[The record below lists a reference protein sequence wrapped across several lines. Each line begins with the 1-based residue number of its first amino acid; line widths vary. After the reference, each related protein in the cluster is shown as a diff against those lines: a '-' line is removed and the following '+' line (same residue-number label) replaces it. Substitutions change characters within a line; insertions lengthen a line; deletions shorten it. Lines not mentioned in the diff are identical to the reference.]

1 MTYVLQ
7 CSNLNSTIYMYYSMN
22 PDMDERCEGC
32 HRMSSGDGCECNII
46 IAVFHEVNRALLEM
60 DLLERLSSDVVAKI
74 VRTKIESHVE
84 ETCQGSFT
92 TSHLASLEE
101 WLDRV
106 VMGWVSMLYSSA
118 PLSIPKSNTPHRLQN
133 NDGSGNILTSFRQ
146 RMCHFLYETYTRAR
160 IEQLFNIIIE
170 FPESQ
175 PALEDL
181 RECLAKT
188 DLRGHLTRSL
198 KTVLKKKLLHLGVN
212 TTDIITAYI
221 AAIRALRV
229 LDASGVLLELVCEP
243 VRHYLRTRDDTVRC
257 IVQSLIDDTSS
268 ELAEELTKNEGLCLD
283 ESIFNEMYDGGYN
296 DPDPEEL
303 EATWETWQPDPI
315 DSETHSAYK
324 KGSTGSVAYSQSRR
338 RKTSDIIS
346 MLVNI
351 YGSKELFVN
360 EYRSLLSNRL
370 LNQFSYETEKEI
382 RNLELL
388 KLRFGEAPLHQCEVM
403 LKDIGD
409 SKRINSHLYANKEKC
424 GSSESNE
431 NLENVRISGQD
442 FLKGNSFDVNAIIL
456 SAQFWPQFTAMEKLQ
471 LPEVVIKSLE
481 RYTKAFEAMKGNR
494 TLVWKTHLG
503 FANIDLEIGKE
514 KKNLTVS
521 PVHAAII
528 YHFQEKAEWSAEEL
542 SLSLKIPMSTLR
554 RRIAFWIT
562 QGLIK
567 EVAVDRY
574 ALIEEGMSEVEHGDV
589 VAPGEDEE
597 AESATKSTK
606 NQRAEELEV
615 FWAYIRNMLTNFES
629 LALDRIYQVGYS
641 TRIG

>member
-1 MTYVLQ
+1 
-7 CSNLNSTIYMYYSMN
+7 MN
-22 PDMDERCEGC
+22 QELDERCEGC
-32 HRMSSGDGCECNII
+32 HKMGTGDGCECNMI
-46 IAVFHEVNRALLEM
+46 IAVFHEINRALIEM
-60 DLLERLSSDVVAKI
+60 DLLERLSSDVVTKI
-74 VRTKIESHVE
+74 VRSKIETHVD

-92 TSHLASLEE
+92 VSHLASLEE

-106 VMGWVSMLYSSA
+106 VMGWVKLLYSSA
-118 PLSIPKSNTPHRLQN
+118 LPGCARNNTMSHIMEN
-133 NDGSGNILTSFRQ
+133 SGNRGILISFRQ

-175 PALEDL
+175 PAVEDL
-181 RECLAKT
+181 RECLSRT
-188 DLRGHLTRSL
+188 DLRGHLTASL
-198 KTVLKKKLLHLGVN
+198 KSVLQKKLLYLGVN
-212 TTDIITAYI
+212 TTDILTAYI

-229 LDASGVLLELVCEP
+229 LDPSGVLLELVCEP
-243 VRHYLRTRDDTVRC
+243 VRRYLRTRDDTVRC
-257 IVQSLIDDTSS
+257 IVQSLIDDSSS

-283 ESIFNEMYDGGYN
+283 ESMFNELGGDYGYN

-315 DSETHSAYK
+315 NTEAPSYNTKIGASSRLL
-324 KGSTGSVAYSQSRR
+324 GSCSQSRR

-370 LNQFSYETEKEI
+370 LSQFSYDTEKEI

-409 SKRINSHLYANKEKC
+409 SKRINSLLYANKDKHL
-424 GSSESNE
+424 SSESNE
-431 NLENVRISGQD
+431 NIENARVTSEAFLRGSD
-442 FLKGNSFDVNAIIL
+442 FPVNSIIL

-471 LPEVVIKSLE
+471 LPDVVMKSLE
-481 RYTKAFEAMKGNR
+481 SYTKAFEAMKGNR

-514 KKNLTVS
+514 RRNLTVS

-528 YHFQEKAEWSAEEL
+528 YHFQEKAEWTSEEL
-542 SLSLKIPMSTLR
+542 SLSLKIPISTLR
-554 RRIAFWIT
+554 RRITFWQT
-562 QGLIK
+562 QGLLK
-567 EVAVDRY
+567 EVTPDKY
-574 ALIEEGMSEVEHGDV
+574 TLIEEGMAEVESND
-589 VAPGEDEE
+589 AIIAGEDEE
-597 AESATKSTK
+597 AESVTKSTK

-615 FWAYIRNMLTNFES
+615 FWTYIRNMLINFES
-629 LALDRIYQVGYS
+629 LTLDRIYQVKDTYNL
-641 TRIG
+641 

>member
-1 MTYVLQ
+1 
-7 CSNLNSTIYMYYSMN
+7 MN
-22 PDMDERCEGC
+22 QDLEERCEGC
-32 HRMSSGDGCECNII
+32 HRMSTGDGCDCNMI

-60 DLLERLSSDVVAKI
+60 DLLERLSSDVVTKI
-74 VRTKIESHVE
+74 VRSKIETHVD

-92 TSHLASLEE
+92 MSHLGSLEE

-106 VMGWVSMLYSSA
+106 VMGWIKLLYSSA
-118 PLSIPKSNTPHRLQN
+118 PHRNGSLNTPYRFEN
-133 NDGSGNILTSFRQ
+133 NDGNRGVLISFRQ

-188 DLRGHLTRSL
+188 DLRGHLIRCL
-198 KTVLKKKLLHLGVN
+198 KSVLQKKLLHLGVN
-212 TTDIITAYI
+212 TTDILTAYI

-229 LDASGVLLELVCEP
+229 LDPSGVLLELVCEP
-243 VRHYLRTRDDTVRC
+243 VRRYLRTRDDTVRC
-257 IVQSLIDDTSS
+257 IVQSLIDDSNM
-268 ELAEELTKNEGLCLD
+268 ELADELTKNEGLCLD
-283 ESIFNEMYDGGYN
+283 ESIFNELGGDGGYN

-303 EATWETWQPDPI
+303 EATWESWQPDPI
-315 DSETHSAYK
+315 DTDIH
-324 KGSTGSVAYSQSRR
+324 TGTSKSGLAKRTATMCSQSRR

-370 LNQFSYETEKEI
+370 LSQFSYETEKEI

-409 SKRINSHLYANKEKC
+409 SKRINSNLYENKDKNAGGEN
-424 GSSESNE
+424 NE
-431 NLENVRISGQD
+431 NIENVRITSEA
-442 FLKGNSFDVNAIIL
+442 FLRGSEFPVNSIIL

-471 LPEVVIKSLE
+471 LPDVVVRSLE
-481 RYTKAFEAMKGNR
+481 SYTKAFEAMKGNR

-514 KKNLTVS
+514 KRNLTVS

-528 YHFQEKAEWSAEEL
+528 YHFQEKAEWTAEEL
-542 SLSLKIPMSTLR
+542 SQSLKIPISTLR
-554 RRIAFWIT
+554 RRITFWQT

-567 EVAVDRY
+567 EVTTDKY
-574 ALIEEGMSEVEHGDV
+574 ALIEEGMSEVDHGDAIV
-589 VAPGEDEE
+589 TAEDEE
-597 AESATKSTK
+597 AESVTKSTK

-615 FWAYIRNMLTNFES
+615 FWTYIRNMLINFES
-629 LALDRIYQVGYS
+629 LTLDRIYQVMLFKMKFFHCS
-641 TRIG
+641 KTNLRNIN